1 MCFHYRF
8 LQCTIPIKVAILL
21 VSCNFLSVQLLSNSG
36 SILGA
41 SKTGKINPF
50 LILIKN
56 PDIQPIFRMYI
67 ENILATSELNILK
80 RLKALETRLEIND
93 YPIPISTLPRADIKS
108 PIVSQLRIPSKATH
122 FLKLFLGCQDAN
134 L

>member
-1 MCFHYRF
+1 
-8 LQCTIPIKVAILL
+8 
-21 VSCNFLSVQLLSNSG
+21 
-36 SILGA
+36 
-41 SKTGKINPF
+41 
-50 LILIKN
+50 
-56 PDIQPIFRMYI
+56 MYI